1 MPLHFIDLGLITLI
15 AALTATLL
23 VWMRQLPMV
32 GYVAAGAL
40 LGPSVL
46 DIIHSEEQVRTV
58 AELGVIL
65 LLFILGMELPLKSFR
80 DSYKPAMVVTL
91 GLVTLSLGVTF
102 LIGLAIDMTLA
113 EKITYGFIIS
123 LSSTAVAIKLL
134 ESVNLKDKG
143 TGQVAIS
150 VLIAQDIIFVPMI
163 LVLNAMGAATAGA
176 GGGLDLSFIPKV
188 GGALALLAA
197 LVWYLTRK
205 GEVSLPFRTIIDQQ
219 PELIAVAAIALCLI
233 AAGLSELAG
242 LSPAF
247 GAFLAGL
254 VAGNST
260 SRERILHRIEPMQNV
275 LIMVFFLSIGMLLD
289 FDVIARNAPLI
300 TLLLLGSMLF
310 KTVSSIALLKVS
322 LPADRWK
329 CSFVTGLTISQIGE
343 FSFILAAAALG
354 HGILSDE
361 SYKIALAVI
370 ALSLVFSPL
379 WTAVLSRF
387 VEIAY
392 RQRTADCITSTLGQF
407 FERPSDVRS

>member
-260 SRERILHRIEPMQNV
+260 SRERILRRIEPMQNV

-289 FDVIARNAPLI
+289 FDVIVRNAPLI
-300 TLLLLGSMLF
+300 ALLLLGSMMF
-310 KTVSSIALLKVS
+310 KTVSSIALLRIS

-379 WTAVLSRF
+379 WTAALSRF